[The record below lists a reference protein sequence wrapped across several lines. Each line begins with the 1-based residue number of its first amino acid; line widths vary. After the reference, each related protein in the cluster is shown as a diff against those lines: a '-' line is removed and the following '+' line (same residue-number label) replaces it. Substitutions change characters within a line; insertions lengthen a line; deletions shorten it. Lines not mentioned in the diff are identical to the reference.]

1 MNNMAHSNGGG
12 ICLQQSII
20 TFNSIGN
27 IRFIGNYANYTGGG
41 IWARASS
48 MNFSRNL
55 TFYSNHAQVYGGGVY
70 AEDSNLY
77 FMGSTFHFNVAVL
90 AGGII
95 YSQNTTISFTGNNI
109 LSCNSAG
116 AYGGAVYS
124 YASSFVFSNTY

>member
-1 MNNMAHSNGGG
+1 MAEEFASSNQSLPLIVSG
-12 ICLQQSII
+12 ISDLLETMLS
-20 TFNSIGN
+20 
-27 IRFIGNYANYTGGG
+27 YTGGG